1 MVRNSKGFTLIELVI
16 VIVILG
22 ILSATVA
29 PKFIDLQSDAKTA
42 RLQGLKGAME
52 SALDL
57 AHSKL
62 IVDGLENQASVFS
75 GTEAKLKAWCDDC
88 LFYYGYPGNMP
99 TTWMHLL
106 EDVGPETDI
115 TLAGGVPGYVTS
127 AIFAFNDN
135 VNSSNMIIEQSCYIR
150 YTPTTST
157 DSTVS
162 YELALVPCED

>member
-42 RLQGLKGAME
+42 RLQALKGSME

-75 GTEAKLKAWCDDC
+75 GTEAKLKA
-88 LFYYGYPGNMP
+88 
-99 TTWMHLL
+99 
-106 EDVGPETDI
+106 
-115 TLAGGVPGYVTS
+115 
-127 AIFAFNDN
+127 
-135 VNSSNMIIEQSCYIR
+135 
-150 YTPTTST
+150 
-157 DSTVS
+157 
-162 YELALVPCED
+162 

>member
-1 MVRNSKGFTLIELVI
+1 MCRGKGFTLIELVV

-22 ILSATVA
+22 ILAATAA
-29 PKFIDLQSDAKTA
+29 PKFIDLESDAKTA
-42 RLQGLKGAME
+42 RLQGLKGAIE

-62 IVDGLENQASVFS
+62 IVDGLEKESSVFS
-75 GTEAKLKAWCDDC
+75 GTEPKLKAWCDEC

-106 EDVGPETDI
+106 EGIGPGTDI

-135 VNSSNMIIEQSCYIR
+135 VNSGNLIIEQSCYVR

-157 DSTVS
+157 DSTIS
-162 YELALVPCED
+162 YEVDLIPCEN